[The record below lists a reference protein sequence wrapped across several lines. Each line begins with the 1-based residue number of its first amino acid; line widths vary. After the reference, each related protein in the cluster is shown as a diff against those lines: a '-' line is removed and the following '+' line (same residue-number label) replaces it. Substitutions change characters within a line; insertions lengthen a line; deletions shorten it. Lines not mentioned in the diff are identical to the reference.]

1 MNSLWRVLRSFC
13 EWFNGH
19 KPVDPAIKVKAVS
32 ELERLDRLRNPEKYR
47 GKD

>member
-13 EWFNGH
+13 EWFNGR
-19 KPVDPAIKVKAVS
+19 KPIDAAVKAKATS
-32 ELERLDRLRNPEKYR
+32 ELERLDRLRDPEKYR